1 MKLIKREKERNHQIY
16 LLRQQGLYL
25 KQIADIYGISI
36 TRVRQILEREEQ
48 YEQET
53 SEEKV

>member
-1 MKLIKREKERNHQIY
+1 MKKRNRKTERNKEIC

-25 KQIADIYGISI
+25 KQIADRYGISI

-53 SEEKV
+53 SREEV

>member
-1 MKLIKREKERNHQIY
+1 MKLRKREKERNHQIY

-25 KQIADIYGISI
+25 KQIADRYGISI

-48 YEQET
+48 IEQT
-53 SEEKV
+53 AAGEEV

>member
-25 KQIADIYGISI
+25 KQIADRYGISV

-53 SEEKV
+53 IRKEV

>member
-25 KQIADIYGISI
+25 KQIAERYGISI

-53 SEEKV
+53 SRKEV